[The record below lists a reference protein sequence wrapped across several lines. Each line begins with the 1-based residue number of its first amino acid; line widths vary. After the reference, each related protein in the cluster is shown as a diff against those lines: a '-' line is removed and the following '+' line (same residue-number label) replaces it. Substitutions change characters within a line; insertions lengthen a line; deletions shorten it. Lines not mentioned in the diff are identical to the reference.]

1 MNDGAMYT
9 GVDAEPTGIFEN
21 EIRDEKVKE
30 KIKEQERL
38 VKELTPKL
46 QDLIAMIDLEIASV
60 NDIDQY
66 INATDS
72 TEDNIRAELRA
83 AALYK
88 KKLENLK
95 TKFALA
101 LGEVTK

>member
-1 MNDGAMYT
+1 MNDGDLYT
-9 GVDAEPTGIFEN
+9 GVDNPTGIFEN
-21 EIRDEKVKE
+21 EVKNEDVEKKVQ
-30 KIKEQERL
+30 EQERL

-46 QDLIAMIDLEIASV
+46 QDLIDMLDEEIASV

-66 INATDS
+66 IKVTSVPEADVRS
-72 TEDNIRAELRA
+72 ELRA

-88 KKLENLK
+88 KKLELLK